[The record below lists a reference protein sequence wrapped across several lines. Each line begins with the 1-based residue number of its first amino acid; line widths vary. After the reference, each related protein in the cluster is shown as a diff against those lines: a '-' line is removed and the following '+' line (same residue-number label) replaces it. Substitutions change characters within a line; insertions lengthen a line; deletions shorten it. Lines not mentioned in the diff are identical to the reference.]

1 MQPLVKVS
9 WDGGVRFTADIRGHK
24 VHVDQPRQGGG
35 EDTAAAPLELLPASL
50 GTCVAYFVQQFL
62 ATRGIDP
69 TGLEVDVGVMGA
81 ANPHRIGRFDVRV
94 SAGALPRRP
103 EARRRDVHGAPHPDA
118 HAGDRRDAGGG
129 CAGLRADRG
138 APPGATAR
146 TRRRR

>member
-1 MQPLVKVS
+1 MRPLVKVS

-35 EDTAAAPLELLPASL
+35 EDTAVAPLELLPASL

-81 ANPHRIGRFDVRV
+81 PNPHRIGRFDVRV
-94 SAGALPRRP
+94 SVPAGVP
-103 EARRRDVHGAPHPDA
+103 ERY
-118 HAGDRRDAGGG
+118 RDA
-129 CAGLRADRG
+129 LKRAAETCTVHHTLTHTPEIAVTLEERVL
-138 APPGATAR
+138 A
-146 TRRRR
+146 